1 MSAFTLV
8 KSETLAITSALAIEV
23 ATMPGSDTER
33 VLDEK
38 RVDYLRGQTMAGL
51 ATPFSWAFAIRP
63 DGTIVRINGQH
74 SSHMLSKLNGDMP
87 EGLTAVLTT
96 YKVEDRNGEV
106 ALFRQFDSRRS
117 SRTVAD
123 VAGAFQGVIPELRDV
138 PRAAA
143 KKAIEGISWHVK
155 HIVGAPVAKGDD
167 IYDLFHRP
175 EYTEYLIWIG
185 HMLSDK
191 TNELKKAPVLAAIF
205 ATYDRDPEEAKTW
218 WYQVA
223 RGGEEYADKAP
234 STVLDK
240 WLQEERKPQP
250 RRRAALSDGN
260 LYQGCVFAWNAHR
273 DGKEIIEKI
282 NYDTKKGYFE
292 VA

>member
-1 MSAFTLV
+1 VSAFTLV
-8 KSETLAITSALAIEV
+8 KTETLAMTSKLAIEV
-23 ATMPGSDTER
+23 ASMPGSDTER

-38 RVDYLRGQTMAGL
+38 RVDYLRGQVMAGL

-74 SSHMLSKLNGDMP
+74 SSNMLSKLDGDMP
-87 EGLTAVLTT
+87 TGLTAVVST
-96 YKVEDRNGEV
+96 YKVDDRDAEV

-117 SRTVAD
+117 SRTIAD
-123 VAGAFQGVIPELRDV
+123 VAGAFQGVIPELRGV
-138 PRAAA
+138 PRASA
-143 KKAIEGISWHVK
+143 KKAIEGIAWHLKYV
-155 HIVGAPVAKGDD
+155 VGSPISKGDD
-167 IYDLFHRP
+167 VYDLFHNP
-175 EYTEYLIWIG
+175 IYTDYLVWIG

-191 TNELKKAPVLAAIF
+191 TPELKKAPVLAAIF
-205 ATYDRDPEEAKTW
+205 ATYEREPEEAKIW
-218 WYQVA
+218 WHQVA

-250 RRRAALSDGN
+250 RRRTALSEGN
-260 LYQGCVFAWNAHR
+260 IYQGCVFAWNAHR
-273 DGKEIIEKI
+273 DGKETIEKI
-282 NYDTKKGYFE
+282 NFDTKKGYFE